1 MQGIVWGVC
10 LRLLHC
16 LQYTLTLHLIII
28 NVICSFVLIR
38 NDETFFRLV
47 LMKWWRKQT
56 TTSFITIQ
64 MLQWIKR
71 AIKCYDLWCETIT
84 ATVVHTYFIDV
95 HIHIFCNI
103 SYHFITSLFDAL
115 TDSGVCKYFTQLL
128 SNGTQSELVCIFKEI
143 WRKWRLIFSMVKFE
157 IKLQQMCRFRRH
169 KLYLILYISSTD
181 SLHWNLRKTERH
193 KTKSSHK
200 Y

>member
-10 LRLLHC
+10 LCLLHC

-71 AIKCYDLWCETIT
+71 AINCYGLCCETIT

-103 SYHFITSLFDAL
+103 SYHFIASLFDAL

-128 SNGTQSELVCIFKEI
+128 LNGTQSESDVFVFS
-143 WRKWRLIFSMVKFE
+143 RKFRENDVWFS
-157 IKLQQMCRFRRH
+157 QW
-169 KLYLILYISSTD
+169 S
-181 SLHWNLRKTERH
+181 NLR
-193 KTKSSHK
+193 
-200 Y
+200 